1 VALSAATLIAGG
13 LISLSPALHSALIL
27 SAAMPMF
34 GIYTVLAQRQGLE
47 GAASLAMLTATS
59 CAFVSLTLLLWLL
72 T

>member
-1 VALSAATLIAGG
+1 VAGVAAVLLGAGLVTLT
-13 LISLSPALHSALIL
+13 PELHSAVIL

-59 CAFVSLTLLLWLL
+59 LAFVTLTVLLWLL
-72 T
+72 V